1 MGEIVWEYLRFN
13 IFFVNVPD
21 EHKVIV
27 PEVVSRI
34 ILSPLMPKIN
44 IRSSREE
51 PSVPYKVQ
59 HRGYWFYID
68 DMKIAS
74 RKFLEG
80 MVAAYSSRVGSKQL
94 NEEGQLR
101 VVIPSLWQRL
111 QLCSRSY
118 KRVNPSWVV
127 RANCA

>member
-1 MGEIVWEYLRFN
+1 MIVL
-13 IFFVNVPD
+13 
-21 EHKVIV
+21 
-27 PEVVSRI
+27 EVVSRLS
-34 ILSPLMPKIN
+34 LSPLMSKIN

-51 PSVPYKVQ
+51 PSVPYNVQ

-68 DMKIAS
+68 DTEIAS
-74 RKFLEG
+74 RIFLEG

-94 NEEGQLR
+94 NEEGQPQ

-118 KRVNPSWVV
+118 KRVNPNWVV
-127 RANCA
+127 RANYA